1 MTPLTPEQLGV
12 CSWSLQARGAD
23 DLVAKVKATGVKDV
37 QLALSAHRD
46 DPAALDGVRTSLDA
60 IGGRI
65 VSGMFGAVQEDYSSL
80 DSIRR
85 TGGFVPDDAWDE
97 NWHVAQA
104 AAKAAN
110 LMEVDLVST
119 HAGFLPEDPKDPAYG
134 KLLKRLQ
141 RIADL
146 FADHGLT
153 LLFETGQETAA
164 HLNHFLD
171 RFGRDNVGIN
181 FDPANMI
188 LYDKGDPIAALRE
201 LMPRVLQVHIKD
213 ALRTKSPGQWGSEV
227 VVGTGEVDWPAFLQ
241 ILAENNFMGNMVIER
256 EAGDDRVGDIRAA
269 AMKLRS
275 LMAGR

>member
-1 MTPLTPEQLGV
+1 MTPLTSQQIGV
-12 CSWSLQARGAD
+12 CSWSLQARGAE
-23 DLVAKVKATGVKDV
+23 DLVAKVHAAGLKDV

-46 DPAALDGVRTSLDA
+46 DPGALEGVRAKLEG

-97 NWHVAQA
+97 NWEVAQA
-104 AAKAAN
+104 AARAAN

-119 HAGFLPEDPKDPAYG
+119 HAGFLPEDPDDPAYG

-141 RIADL
+141 QIADL

-153 LLFETGQETAA
+153 LLFETGQETAE

-201 LMPRVLQVHIKD
+201 LMPRVMQVHIKD
-213 ALRTKSPGQWGSEV
+213 AIRTKTPGQWGSEV
-227 VVGTGEVDWPAFLQ
+227 VVGTGEVDWVEFMQ
-241 ILAENNFMGNMVIER
+241 ILAKNDFMGNMVIER
-256 EAGDDRVGDIRAA
+256 EAGEDRVGDIRAA
-269 AMKLRS
+269 AVKLRS